1 MSKTTKTILWFVV
14 VIIIIIIAGI
24 WYGVSRKPIA
34 PTIKEPIKIGVIA
47 PLTGGGA
54 AFGKSLVAAIEI
66 AKEQLS
72 KTKYSYEIIVED
84 DESNPTKAANAAQKL
99 INVDKVRALIT
110 TTSGTGNAVAPLAEL
125 AKVPHI
131 CVCSDDAVS
140 RGRRYSF
147 NNLVFPEDEAK
158 VLVSELKKR
167 NLGKV
172 AIISMQHPGINKI
185 VDEII
190 KEANSMGVK
199 IVFEE
204 RFIKGT
210 TDFKTI
216 FLKAKSKNP
225 DIYVI
230 QSFPPELEMLGQT
243 YQELGIKEPLTTNA
257 AFAIT
262 AKPELFEGFWYIDAS
277 LKDEKFKKEFVEKY
291 PEIRFN
297 PRSAP
302 YGYDSFNILVR
313 AFENN
318 KENPLE
324 YLDNLKEYYG
334 KVGKLV
340 KIENRFKSEAQVWVI
355 KNGNSTPINY

>member
-1 MSKTTKTILWFVV
+1 MSKTIKIILWLVV
-14 VIIIIIIAGI
+14 AVIVIGGI
-24 WYGVSRKPIA
+24 WYGLSKKSIA
-34 PTIKEPIKIGVIA
+34 PTTKEPIKIGVIA

-54 AFGKSLVAAIEI
+54 GFGKSLVAAIEM

-72 KTKYSYEIIVED
+72 KTRYKYEIVVED
-84 DESNPTKAANAAQKL
+84 DKSNPTEAANAAQKL
-99 INVDKVRALIT
+99 INVDKVKALIT

-125 AKVPHI
+125 AKIPHI

-140 RGRRYSF
+140 KGRRYSF

-167 NLGKV
+167 NLSKI

-190 KEANSMGVK
+190 KEANNVGIK

-204 RFIKGT
+204 RFVKGT

-216 FLKAKSKNP
+216 FLKAKLKNP

-230 QSFPPELEMLGQT
+230 QSFPPELDLIGQA
-243 YQELGIKEPLTTNA
+243 YRELGIKEPLTTNA
-257 AFAIT
+257 AFAIS
-262 AKPELFEGFWYIDAS
+262 AKPELFEGFWYVDAS

-291 PEIRFN
+291 PDIRFN
-297 PRSAP
+297 TRSAP
-302 YGYDSFNILVR
+302 YGYDSFNILVA

-318 KENPLE
+318 RENHME
-324 YLDNLKEYYG
+324 YLDNLTEYYG

-340 KIENRFKSEAQVWVI
+340 KIGNRFKSEAQVWVI
-355 KNGNSTPINY
+355 KNGTPVPYE

>member
-1 MSKTTKTILWFVV
+1 MNKTTQ
-14 VIIIIIIAGI
+14 IIIGIIVAIIVIVGI
-24 WYGVSRKPIA
+24 WYGVSRKSIA
-34 PTIKEPIKIGVIA
+34 PTAKEPIKIGVIG

-54 AFGKSLVAAIEI
+54 AFGKSLVAAIEM

-72 KTKYSYEIIVED
+72 TTRYKYEIIVED
-84 DESNPTKAANAAQKL
+84 DKSNPTESANAAQKL
-99 INVDKVRALIT
+99 INIDKIKALIT
-110 TTSGTGNAVAPLAEL
+110 ITSGTGNAVAPLAEL
-125 AKVPHI
+125 AKIPHI

-140 RGRRYSF
+140 KGRRYSF

-158 VLVSELKKR
+158 VLVSELNKR
-167 NLGKV
+167 NLRKV

-190 KEANSMGVK
+190 KEANNTGVK

-204 RFIKGT
+204 RFVKGT
-210 TDFKTI
+210 TDFKAI
-216 FLKAKSKNP
+216 FLKAKSKSP

-230 QSFPPELEMLGQT
+230 QSFPPELEMIGQA
-243 YQELGIKEPLTTNA
+243 YRELGIKEPLTTNA
-257 AFAIT
+257 AFAIS
-262 AKPELFEGFWYIDAS
+262 AKPELFEGFWYVDAS
-277 LKDEKFKKEFVEKY
+277 LKDEKFKKEFAEKY
-291 PEIRFN
+291 PDIRFN

-302 YGYDSFNILVR
+302 YGYDSFNILVT

-340 KIENRFKSEAQVWVI
+340 KIGNRFKSEAQVWVI
-355 KNGNSTPINY
+355 KNGNPTPSP